1 MEISTKF
8 DTHLTKYSVRDFVAL
23 AQRAYDH
30 GFDTLWLNDNV
41 RYRNIF
47 VVLPAVAAQVPITL
61 GTAVLVQYF
70 HQPISLADT
79 LAAMSELSTG
89 REFKVGIG
97 IGDIAQTPP
106 YVDMIKP
113 IAMLR
118 ETTVFLKRVLSGN
131 TAYFRDFP
139 TLTNYYHLNPEGR
152 HHLAFSPP
160 RPLPFYGG
168 SLGPQSLST
177 AGQCMDGVIFPAQFL
192 ALHRIGRFR
201 AMLHQ
206 AKEATKRSGEEKQF
220 RFAVSVNVSVSRDGM
235 KARRHVLPQVA
246 HSIVSLTKLNLSSQE
261 FEILGIDPDRLQA
274 IKQRFTEGGT
284 IEEAAELVDER
295 MVNAYSLAGAPDE
308 VLPALM
314 QLAKELRQYGVDE
327 LILIRL
333 GPDYAEALDLLGE
346 KILPRLRALS

>member
-1 MEISTKF
+1 
-8 DTHLTKYSVRDFVAL
+8 
-23 AQRAYDH
+23 
-30 GFDTLWLNDNV
+30 
-41 RYRNIF
+41 
-47 VVLPAVAAQVPITL
+47 
-61 GTAVLVQYF
+61 
-70 HQPISLADT
+70 
-79 LAAMSELSTG
+79 MSELSTG

-118 ETTVFLKRVLSGN
+118 ETTIFLKRVLSGN
-131 TAYFRDFP
+131 TAYFREFP

-168 SLGPQSLST
+168 SLGPQSLSA

-201 AMLHQ
+201 TMLHQ
-206 AKEATKRSGEEKQF
+206 AKEAAKRSDEKKQF

-246 HSIVSLTKLNLSSQE
+246 HSIVSLTKLNLSPKE
-261 FEILGIDPDRLQA
+261 FEILGIDPDRLDL
-274 IKQRFTEGGT
+274 IKQRFSKGDT
-284 IEEAAELVDER
+284 IEQVADLVDER
-295 MVNAYSLAGAPDE
+295 MVDAYSLAGTPDE
-308 VLPALM
+308 VLPPLM
-314 QLAKELRQYGVDE
+314 RLAEELRRHEIDE

-346 KILPRLRALS
+346 RVLPQLRALT

>member
-8 DTHLTKYSVRDFVAL
+8 DTHLTKYTVRDFIAL
-23 AQRAYDH
+23 AQRACDH
-30 GFDTLWLNDNV
+30 GFGTLWLNDNV

-47 VVLPAVAAQVPITL
+47 VVLPAVAAHVPITL

-70 HQPISLADT
+70 HQPVSLADT
-79 LAAMSELSTG
+79 LAAMSELSTA

-118 ETTVFLKRVLSGN
+118 EMTLFLKQLFSGN
-131 TAYFRDFP
+131 TVYFRDFP
-139 TLTNYYHLNPEGR
+139 TLTHYYHLNPDGR

-168 SLGPQSLST
+168 SLGPQSLTT
-177 AGQCMDGVIFPAQFL
+177 AGRYMDGVIFPAQFL

-201 AMLHQ
+201 AMLQ
-206 AKEATKRSGEEKQF
+206 RAEEAAKVTDEKKRF
-220 RFAVSVNVSVSRDGM
+220 RFAVSVNVSVSHDGT

-246 HSIVSLTKLNLSSQE
+246 HSIVSLTKLNLSHDE
-261 FEILGIDPDRLQA
+261 FEVLGIDPDRLQA

-295 MVNAYSLAGAPDE
+295 MVNAYSLAGSPDE
-308 VLPALM
+308 VWPALT
-314 QLAKELRQYGVDE
+314 QLAKELRQFGVDE
-327 LILIRL
+327 LVLIRL

-346 KILPRLRALS
+346 QVLPHLRSLS